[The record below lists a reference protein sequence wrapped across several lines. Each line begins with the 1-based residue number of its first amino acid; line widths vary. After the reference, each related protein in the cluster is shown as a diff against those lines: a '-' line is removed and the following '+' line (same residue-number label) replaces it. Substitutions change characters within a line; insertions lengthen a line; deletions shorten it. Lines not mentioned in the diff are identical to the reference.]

1 MKSKKAIYA
10 RYSSHNQDDGTSIEV
25 QLDHCRRAAGEACR
39 EYIDRAVTGT
49 TMSRE
54 AFDRLLTDCEAGLI
68 DTLYIYKWDRFG
80 RSARAHA
87 VAADLED
94 MGVTVISATEGR
106 DPLGR
111 GIQLVV
117 AEDFCR
123 KLSERVTEAKR
134 RRFAEGRWNG
144 GTPLFGYRVEGKR
157 LAPDRGDQA
166 DVVVFIFET
175 YLNDNIGFRQIARQ
189 LNARGIKPRRA
200 KHWTGGSI
208 RTMLSNSTYAG
219 RPAYN
224 GKVSPKKKHR
234 SRFYQRGEGR
244 QERDDEA
251 LQIIP
256 DRIFDAVQAKMKGR
270 KSMRPTG
277 HNRTRKFSRLIT
289 CGVCGA
295 TFIRRYRAGG
305 EEHASWSCGT
315 RVRIDKELCSNDHSV
330 SEERLMALIDAT
342 VRRVIRDGEAIVEE
356 AVAEARKLV
365 GANRGELRRIRD
377 QIAAIDADLSRLAQR
392 LTDPDLSEPAT
403 KRLLSKQVAEKS
415 EERERLEARQAELAD
430 DANDNADRLADA
442 VRQAVA
448 EMKQSLAR
456 VASDSELNQFVRD
469 FVGEIVVEADGSIR
483 PKEVPVPG
491 DQIAEAICTRGILAA
506 AFWNRIR
513 EAS

>member
-25 QLDHCRRAAGEACR
+25 QLDHCRRATGEACR
-39 EYIDRAVTGT
+39 EYIDRAVSGT

-54 AFDRLLTDCEAGLI
+54 AFNCLIADCEAGLI

-87 VAADLED
+87 VIADLED
-94 MGVTVISATEGR
+94 MGVTVISSTEGR

-117 AEDFCR
+117 AEDFSR

-144 GTPLFGYRVEGKR
+144 GTPLFGYLVEGKR
-157 LAPDRGDQA
+157 LAPDWSGQA
-166 DVVVFIFET
+166 DVVVSIFET
-175 YLNDNIGFRQIARQ
+175 YLHDNIGFKQIARQ

-219 RPAYN
+219 RPCYN
-224 GKVSPKKKHR
+224 GKVSPKKKHY
-234 SRFYQRGEGR
+234 SRFYQQGEDRLER
-244 QERDDEA
+244 QDET
-251 LQIIP
+251 LRVVS
-256 DRIFDAVQAKMKGR
+256 DKVFDAAQAKMKGR
-270 KSMRPTG
+270 KSLRPMG
-277 HNRTRKFSRLIT
+277 QNRTRKFSRLIT

-295 TFIRRYRAGG
+295 TFIRRYKAGG
-305 EEHASWSCGT
+305 EKYAAWSCGT
-315 RVRIDKELCSNDHSV
+315 RVRIDKQLCSNHHTLN
-330 SEERLMALIDAT
+330 EERLMALIDAT
-342 VRRVIRDGEAIVEE
+342 MQHVTQDTEAIVEE
-356 AVAEARKLV
+356 AIAEARKLA
-365 GANRGELRRIRD
+365 GANRNELRRVRD
-377 QIAAIDADLSRLAQR
+377 QIAAIDSDLNRLAQC

-403 KRLLSKQVAEKS
+403 KRLLSKQVADKS
-415 EERERLEARQAELAD
+415 EERERLETRQSELAD
-430 DANDNADRLADA
+430 DANDNTDRLADT
-442 VRQAVA
+442 VRQAVG

-469 FVGEIVVEADGSIR
+469 FVGEMVVEADGSIR
-483 PKEVPVPG
+483 PKEATVPG
-491 DQIAEAICTRGILAA
+491 AQMAEAIQYRKLD
-506 AFWNRIR
+506 RR
-513 EAS
+513 L

>member
-1 MKSKKAIYA
+1 MKSTKAIYA
-10 RYSSHNQDDGTSIEV
+10 RYSSHNQNDGTSIEV

-49 TMSRE
+49 TMSRK
-54 AFDRLLTDCEAGLI
+54 AFNRLIADCETGLI

-87 VAADLED
+87 VIADLED

-117 AEDFCR
+117 AEDFSR

-144 GTPLFGYRVEGKR
+144 GTPLFGYRVEDKR
-157 LAPDRGDQA
+157 LVPDRGGQA
-166 DVVVFIFET
+166 DVIVFLFDT
-175 YLNDNIGFRQIARQ
+175 YLHDSIGFKQIARQ

-200 KHWTGGSI
+200 KYWTGGSI

-219 RPAYN
+219 RPAYI
-224 GKVSPKKKHR
+224 GKVSSKNKHR
-234 SRFYQRGEGR
+234 SRFHQQGEDR
-244 QERDDEA
+244 LERPDEA
-251 LQIIP
+251 L
-256 DRIFDAVQAKMKGR
+256 RIVSDKVFDAVQAKMKGR

-277 HNRTRKFSRLIT
+277 QNRTRKFSRIIT

-305 EEHASWSCGT
+305 EKYAAWSCGT
-315 RVRIDKELCSNDHSV
+315 RVRIDRQLCSNYHALN
-330 SEERLMALIDAT
+330 ENWLMAVIDAT
-342 VRRVIRDGEAIVEE
+342 IRHVARDTDAIVAE

-365 GANRGELRRIRD
+365 GANRSELRRVRN
-377 QIAAIDADLSRLAQR
+377 QIATIDTSLNHLAQC

-430 DANDNADRLADA
+430 DANDNTDRLADA

-456 VASDSELNQFVRD
+456 VTSDSELNQFVRD
-469 FVGEIVVEADGSIR
+469 FVGEIVVEGDGSIR
-483 PKEVPVPG
+483 PKEAPVPG
-491 DQIAEAICTRGILAA
+491 GQMAEAIQYRKLDTKM
-506 AFWNRIR
+506 
-513 EAS
+513 